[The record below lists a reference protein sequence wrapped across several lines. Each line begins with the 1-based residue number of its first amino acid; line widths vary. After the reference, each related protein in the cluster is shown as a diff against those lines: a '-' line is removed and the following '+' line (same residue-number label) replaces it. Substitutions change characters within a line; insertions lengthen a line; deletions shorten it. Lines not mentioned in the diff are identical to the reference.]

1 MVASEHQP
9 AAGEG
14 NHQRQNCDDRRGIG
28 LQVAHPEVVRVD
40 LDQPEG
46 INVVRQNQS
55 IDRARQ
61 RGDDS
66 GDRCDRHQGSMD
78 AAAQVCRL
86 MGIPGVGLVVLQG
99 LVERLL
105 IGTWHPRQ
113 RRTRP

>member
-1 MVASEHQP
+1 MAAEHQP

-14 NHQRQNCDDRRGIG
+14 NHQRQNSDDRRGIG
-28 LQVAHPEVVRVD
+28 LQVEHPEVVRVD

-61 RGDDS
+61 RDEDS

-78 AAAQVCRL
+78 AAAQVYRL
-86 MGIPGVGLVVLQG
+86 MGSPAAPNTAVICPNVNV
-99 LVERLL
+99 
-105 IGTWHPRQ
+105 
-113 RRTRP
+113 